1 MPSCPPMAASRKRS
15 AARRPAEAVEP
26 RHRHFL
32 PLMFGT
38 TGSVNPTRPVW
49 IYMLRTPGSGPPAA
63 SATTTGVTRS
73 RRLPWVPGHR
83 LQTLGL
89 PTPSALRAGLVA
101 APTRSWRTRPSLP
114 ISCLGTLPDL
124 ISDATVYATVTSAD
138 LLLHPVRLRI
148 VQAFL
153 GDRALTTSDL
163 RSELPD
169 VPPASLYRH
178 VARLVDAGVLAVV
191 AERRV
196 RGAVERTY
204 VLRGA
209 AARISLG
216 ELAMMSLDEHRQAF
230 MAFVAALLGDFDRYL
245 ARSDIDVLRDGASY
259 QMAGMWLDDAEFAD
273 LLRDLARV
281 LQPRLANAPKAGRRR
296 RILGSV
302 LLPGENAPG

>member
-1 MPSCPPMAASRKRS
+1 
-15 AARRPAEAVEP
+15 
-26 RHRHFL
+26 
-32 PLMFGT
+32 
-38 TGSVNPTRPVW
+38 
-49 IYMLRTPGSGPPAA
+49 
-63 SATTTGVTRS
+63 
-73 RRLPWVPGHR
+73 
-83 LQTLGL
+83 
-89 PTPSALRAGLVA
+89 
-101 APTRSWRTRPSLP
+101 
-114 ISCLGTLPDL
+114 
-124 ISDATVYATVTSAD
+124 VTSAD

-163 RSELPD
+163 RSELAD

-178 VARLVDAGVLAVV
+178 VARLVDAGVLTVV

-209 AARISLG
+209 AARISLD